1 MYLKRLELQGFKSFA
16 AKTQFDFAPGITAV
30 VGPNGSG
37 KSNVAESIRWV
48 LGEQTARNVRARRLE
63 DVIFSGSSQKAAVG
77 MAEVSITLDNS
88 EGWLPVDYS
97 EVVVSRRAY
106 RSGESEYL
114 INKSRVRL
122 RDVVELFSRAQVG
135 QNSYAFMGQGLVDEV
150 LVMRPEERRRLLE
163 EAADVRLLRNK
174 LDEARDRLSATR
186 ENLERVQLLIDEIGP
201 RLAQLERQASRAE
214 QHSKLARELA
224 ETLQELYRQQW
235 RLANEGSLAAR
246 AALDQKHQGLLSAQE
261 AAKAAEDSL
270 TALTTALE
278 DREKELG
285 TRRERQRNLTDRIHA
300 SEQRLTLDQE
310 RTASQKARQTEMIAE
325 IESLQAELADL
336 QRAVERDTER
346 QRNIVPE
353 IEAARALVEQRRQ
366 EMNALEQEQSVLRR
380 RIAEGE
386 DMIERANRGAAE
398 ASQALSKLIEDE
410 ARMHTEAQSRGQ
422 RK

>member
-163 EAADVRLLRNK
+163 EAADVRLLRSS

-186 ENLERVQLLIDEIGP
+186 ENLERVQLLLDEIGP

-224 ETLQELYRQQW
+224 ETLQELYSPAVAHGGRGLAGGTCGAGPAAPGPARGPGSGAGRRRGPQRAHDGAGGPREGARHPPREPAQPHGPHP
-235 RLANEGSLAAR
+235 RLR
-246 AALDQKHQGLLSAQE
+246 AAPGPGRRAHRQPEGAPARGHGRNRI
-261 AAKAAEDSL
+261 AA
-270 TALTTALE
+270 
-278 DREKELG
+278 DRARRPA
-285 TRRERQRNLTDRIHA
+285 TRRR
-300 SEQRLTLDQE
+300 
-310 RTASQKARQTEMIAE
+310 ARH
-325 IESLQAELADL
+325 
-336 QRAVERDTER
+336 RA
-346 QRNIVPE
+346 
-353 IEAARALVEQRRQ
+353 AAQHPAGD
-366 EMNALEQEQSVLRR
+366 RR
-380 RIAEGE
+380 RACAWS
-386 DMIERANRGAAE
+386 RRGV
-398 ASQALSKLIEDE
+398 
-410 ARMHTEAQSRGQ
+410 RR
-422 RK
+422 